1 MLLVVIDDTL
11 ETDNL
16 LFQFGR
22 LLLQLLVLKA
32 LLSRPSRCGLKSLL
46 ELLVVQL
53 DRLQGLP
60 HVCQQLDLPREM
72 RSEFD
77 T

>member
-1 MLLVVIDDTL
+1 MLLVVIDDIL
-11 ETDNL
+11 KLDYL
-16 LFQFGR
+16 LFQLGR

-32 LLSRPSRCGLKSLL
+32 LLSCPSRCGLKSLL

-60 HVCQQLDLPREM
+60 HVCQQLDLPREI
-72 RSEFD
+72 SSVFN